1 MTFPL
6 QEITKKTYESNDAT
20 TDNTMKNTQLLVVQ
34 ENHQGMLKLLSL
46 LHSTLKTRASPYSS
60 LKDAVK
66 VSVEV
71 LDCKPLQQVLTS
83 RGISH

>member
-34 ENHQGMLKLLSL
+34 ENHQGMLKKQETVHIHL
-46 LHSTLKTRASPYSS
+46 
-60 LKDAVK
+60 
-66 VSVEV
+66 
-71 LDCKPLQQVLTS
+71 
-83 RGISH
+83 